1 MTGPEH
7 YRTAELLAQSAARYP
22 DATEAPVL
30 AQLAQAHATLALT
43 AVMAMSCPVDGL
55 EGGMSPAEFQAWAK
69 ATAASTA
76 EGGAR

>member
-7 YRTAELLAQSAARYP
+7 YRTAELLAKSAARYP
-22 DATEAPVL
+22 DATDAPVL

-43 AVMAMSCPVDGL
+43 AATAMSCPGDGL
-55 EGGMSPAEFQAWAK
+55 EGGLPQAEFQAWAK
-69 ATAASTA
+69 ATASTT